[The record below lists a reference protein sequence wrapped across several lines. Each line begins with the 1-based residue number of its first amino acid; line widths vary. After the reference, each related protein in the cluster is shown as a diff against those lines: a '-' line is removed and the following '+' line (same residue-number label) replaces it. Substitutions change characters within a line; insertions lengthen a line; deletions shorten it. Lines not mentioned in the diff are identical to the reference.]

1 MFSIKKMPALA
12 LAAAATLASLGA
24 HAAPISLSS
33 SAPGWLAI
41 WSGDNLAG
49 NHNINT
55 AGLAF
60 EAANGGWN
68 TSNAYNDAAWATY
81 TQPWVGN
88 GGSASPIYLRREFT
102 LVGTPT
108 LGSFITDVD
117 DDSQVWVNGTLV
129 WNDTDGGYNGAIALN
144 ILSYLREGEN
154 LIAVKAHNTFGGGYV
169 ASFSGSV
176 DAVAATVPEPGSLAL
191 ASLAL
196 LGALGI
202 RRKSAADKA

>member
-1 MFSIKKMPALA
+1 MALPTAVGACPRACVLVTGLRFIPLPHTLGSSMFSIKKMPALA

-68 TSNAYNDAAWATY
+68 TSNAYND
-81 TQPWVGN
+81 
-88 GGSASPIYLRREFT
+88 
-102 LVGTPT
+102 
-108 LGSFITDVD
+108 
-117 DDSQVWVNGTLV
+117 
-129 WNDTDGGYNGAIALN
+129 
-144 ILSYLREGEN
+144 
-154 LIAVKAHNTFGGGYV
+154 
-169 ASFSGSV
+169 
-176 DAVAATVPEPGSLAL
+176 
-191 ASLAL
+191 
-196 LGALGI
+196 
-202 RRKSAADKA
+202 